1 MKNFISLVIL
11 VITLFG
17 PGLSLYFFQDF
28 EHGNIMFLGVF
39 IICVIIHMV
48 ASRKLGW
55 KIDKE
60 IKKQHSW

>member
-1 MKNFISLVIL
+1 MKNFISLIIL

-17 PGLSLYFFQDF
+17 PGVSLYFLHDF
-28 EHGNIMFLGVF
+28 EYSNIMFLGIF
-39 IICVIIHMV
+39 IVSVITHII